1 MPLPHG
7 RSVTRGAA
15 PFAIWLL
22 MLVSL
27 VSWRRGVYFSG
38 GLDPVVLS
46 KAAIGIVALTVA
58 IWNFRRREQRLRVGE
73 RRLRVGGRTLA
84 FLMIYVSISSLGAI
98 ADGNVAASA
107 VLAIRVLLI
116 AVTVVLLVYAFP
128 AGVLARSLLASMA
141 LVGLSATLSGLSSIA
156 AEGRIYGVFPPL
168 NPNEIS
174 LLCGLPALGLVHEL
188 CLSTT
193 KSRLRLPLLIA
204 LLGAVWFTGSRTGLF
219 AFAAAVA
226 LIVLHGRR
234 IRVRA
239 ALVMFSLL
247 PTTFFVVTGTDLV
260 TKILDRGEAAGSD
273 LLTLNARTIAW
284 DAVLN
289 TPADTWQRW
298 VGAGLSVKQVAV
310 EGQYWQAQVL
320 DSSWI
325 SALAQTG
332 VVGTLVLALW
342 ATTTVVSSFGANG
355 IRSFTTPVLAF
366 ILIRSFL
373 ENGLVDSNVPFV
385 VFLTVSLLV
394 ERVAGNSET
403 VRSVQERVGSG
414 GPGTQVP
421 DSRGLAYQTGY
432 RGR

>member
-1 MPLPHG
+1 MPAPQG
-7 RSVTRGAA
+7 RPVTRGAA

-27 VSWRRGVYFSG
+27 VSWRRGVYFTG
-38 GLDPVVLS
+38 GLDPVVML
-46 KAAIGIVALTVA
+46 KAAIGIVALAVA
-58 IWNFRRREQRLRVGE
+58 IWNFRRREQM
-73 RRLRVGGRTLA
+73 LRVGGRTLA
-84 FLMIYVSISSLGAI
+84 FLMTYVSISSLGAI

-116 AVTVVLLVYAFP
+116 AVTVVLLVAAFP
-128 AGVLARSLLASMA
+128 ARVLGRSLLAAMA
-141 LVGLSATLSGLSSIA
+141 LVGLSATVSGLASIA
-156 AEGRIYGVFPPL
+156 GEGRIYGVFPPL

-188 CLSTT
+188 CLGTT
-193 KSRLRLPLLIA
+193 KGRLRVPLLLA

-219 AFAAAVA
+219 AFVAAVA

-234 IRVRA
+234 VRVRA
-239 ALVMFSLL
+239 ALVMFSLV
-247 PTTFFVVTGTDLV
+247 PITFFVVAGTDLV
-260 TKILDRGEAAGSD
+260 TKVLERREAAGSD

-284 DAVLN
+284 GAVLN
-289 TPADTWQRW
+289 TPSDTWQRW

-310 EGQYWQAQVL
+310 EGQYWQYQVL

-325 SALAQTG
+325 SALAQAG
-332 VVGTLVLALW
+332 VVGTVVLALW
-342 ATTTVVSSFGANG
+342 ALTTVVSSLAAKG

-403 VRSVQERVGSG
+403 VRSAHERASSDA
-414 GPGTQVP
+414 PSTQVSG
-421 DSRGLAYQTGY
+421 SRDLAGQTGY